1 MLVQSSNTY
10 LSTRIADAV
19 FIVGIMNGF
28 QKEYFSEGKEHTT
41 YAWICMGSYKCVN
54 W

>member
-28 QKEYFSEGKEHTT
+28 QKEYFSEGKNTLHMRG
-41 YAWICMGSYKCVN
+41 YAWGVTN
-54 W
+54 V